1 MANKPPAADDLST
14 LLDNYNDA
22 KVTPPNVSGA
32 EDEWIEKFN
41 AHRDK
46 VIRPAMEQLG
56 KEIEK
61 RGHDFHI
68 VSRDFRR
75 GNRPL
80 PDEASIRI
88 DIYLADEKTRTKINA
103 DKRPHV
109 GFATNHKK
117 QTVNV
122 VICDVTSRGGVE
134 SKVAEFPL
142 DKIDAPLIRDKF
154 VALFKRL
161 IAA

>member
-1 MANKPPAADDLST
+1 MANKPPADDLST
-14 LLDNYNDA
+14 LLDNYEGA
-22 KVTPPNVSGA
+22 KVNPPSKEA
-32 EDEWIEKFN
+32 PEDAWIEKFN

-46 VIRPAMEQLG
+46 VIRPTMEQLG
-56 KEIEK
+56 NEIEK

-68 VSRDFRR
+68 VARDFRR

-88 DIYLADEKTRTKINA
+88 DIYLADEKTRTRINA

-109 GFATNHKK
+109 GFSTNHKK

-122 VICDVTSRGGVE
+122 TICDVTSRGGVE

-142 DKIDAPLIRDKF
+142 DKIDAALIKDKF

-161 IAA
+161 VAA

>member
-1 MANKPPAADDLST
+1 MANKPTGDDLSS
-14 LLDNYNDA
+14 LLDSYDGA
-22 KVTPPNVSGA
+22 KVNPPDKSSA
-32 EDEWIEKFN
+32 EDAWIEKFN

-46 VIRPAMEQLG
+46 VIRPVMEQLG

-68 VSRDFRR
+68 VAKDFRR

-88 DIYLADEKTRTKINA
+88 DLYLADEKTRTKINA
-103 DKRPHV
+103 DRRPHV
-109 GFATNHKK
+109 GFVTNHKK

-134 SKVAEFPL
+134 SKVAELPL
-142 DKIDAPLIRDKF
+142 DKIDAALIKDKF

-161 IAA
+161 VAA

>member
-1 MANKPPAADDLST
+1 MANKPPADDLST
-14 LLDNYNDA
+14 LLNSYDGT
-22 KVTPPNVSGA
+22 KVNPPSKTPA
-32 EDEWIEKFN
+32 EDAWIEKFN

-46 VIRPAMEQLG
+46 VIRPTMEQLG
-56 KEIEK
+56 KEVEK

-68 VSRDFRR
+68 VSKDFRR
-75 GNRPL
+75 GNRPM
-80 PDEASIRI
+80 PDEATIRI
-88 DIYLADEKTRTKINA
+88 DVYLADERTRTKINA
-103 DKRPHV
+103 DKRPHL
-109 GFATNHKK
+109 GFVTNHKK

-134 SKVAEFPL
+134 SKVAELPI

-161 IAA
+161 VAG